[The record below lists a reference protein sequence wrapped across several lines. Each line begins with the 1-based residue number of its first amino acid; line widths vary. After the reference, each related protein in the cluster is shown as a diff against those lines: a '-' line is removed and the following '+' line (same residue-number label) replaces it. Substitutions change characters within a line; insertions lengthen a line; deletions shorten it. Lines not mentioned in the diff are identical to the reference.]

1 MPVEDLEEEL
11 GKMSEETTDQPN
23 QPNRWQPLTAIQRRV
38 LGVLVEKAKTT
49 PDAYPLTLNA
59 LTNGCNQ
66 KSNRSPKMELETYE
80 VEECL
85 VQLRNLNV
93 VVEIWDSGRVP
104 KYRHDAY
111 DWLAVDKQEM
121 AVIVELLL
129 RGEQTVGELRGRAA
143 RMEAIADMSE
153 LRPIL
158 ASLEEKGLLLSL
170 TAAGRGQVV
179 THSLYQQEERNK
191 LLNQFEDASPAKPQ
205 VQTEQPPRQIVPIS
219 ATTPEVTL
227 DMYNELQV
235 ELAAVQAEVSRL
247 RLRLEQLE
255 SLGEQ
260 ESGDES

>member
-1 MPVEDLEEEL
+1 
-11 GKMSEETTDQPN
+11 MSSETTDRPTE
-23 QPNRWQPLTAIQRRV
+23 PSRWQPLTAVQRRV

-49 PDAYPLTLNA
+49 PDAYPLTVNA

-85 VQLRNLNV
+85 GQLRHLNV

-111 DWLAVDKQEM
+111 DWLDVDKQEM

-143 RMEAIADMSE
+143 RMEPIADMPA

-158 ASLEEKGLLLSL
+158 ASLEEKGLLLPL
-170 TAAGRGQVV
+170 TSAGRGQMV
-179 THSLYQQEERNK
+179 THSLYQDAERSP
-191 LLNQFEDASPAKPQ
+191 LLSQFENELPGKAKVQSEAPAP
-205 VQTEQPPRQIVPIS
+205 QIVPITS
-219 ATTPEVTL
+219 AVEVTL
-227 DMYNELQV
+227 DMYSELQV
-235 ELAAVQAEVSRL
+235 ELAELQAEVSRL
-247 RLRLEQLE
+247 RSRLERLE
-255 SLGEQ
+255 SL
-260 ESGDES
+260 DEEGSETDS